1 MKKRRIVLLIAA
13 ICLCCLM
20 LCGCTNLQDVLGEI
34 FGVEK
39 YEFGIVEGD
48 IYTNPYFGVQFTVP
62 ENCSML
68 PAEELVYEEEPEA
81 DYEYSDVEAGACTD
95 DGLAYIYFHS
105 DNVLPSEL
113 EEYCNNTIADFE
125 SSGYQVKESNGS
137 ASFAGKNYRKI
148 EMEIEEDGITV
159 ADDMYFYQE
168 NAMVFVIEV
177 VYLDAEGYE
186 GLDDV
191 LLEGVQPYEAPEASE

>member
-1 MKKRRIVLLIAA
+1 MNLVSLKVTSIQTPILECSLQYRKIA
-13 ICLCCLM
+13 L
-20 LCGCTNLQDVLGEI
+20 
-34 FGVEK
+34 
-39 YEFGIVEGD
+39 
-48 IYTNPYFGVQFTVP
+48 
-62 ENCSML
+62 ML
-68 PAEELVYEEEPEA
+68 PAEELVYEEEPDA

-113 EEYCNNTIADFE
+113 EEYCNNTITDFE

-148 EMEIEEDGITV
+148 AMEIEEDGITV

-177 VYLDAEGYE
+177 VYLNAEGYE
-186 GLDDV
+186 GLDAV
-191 LLEGVQPYEAPEASE
+191 LLEGVQSYEAPEASE